1 MPVFAISPHQL
12 LSDNYPCSLPHRVT
26 CSSSTSSFDN
36 ILFQLLLDT
45 PRNINYIG
53 CVDFPLFS
61 LLLLYVYLITLSAC
75 CTRTQTDGQ
84 PAGQTLQCCVIYGN
98 WTCNGIGNIK
108 KLIPIDF
115 HEKILICRLNY
126 NAQSHHQPITTY
138 GGCPGTHADPP
149 IRLEGVHMAVRP
161 SAS

>member
-1 MPVFAISPHQL
+1 MCWFSSL
-12 LSDNYPCSLPHRVT
+12 L
-26 CSSSTSSFDN
+26 
-36 ILFQLLLDT
+36 
-45 PRNINYIG
+45 
-53 CVDFPLFS
+53 

-149 IRLEGVHMAVRP
+149 IRLEGVDMAVKP
-161 SAS
+161 SASWSPSDVLCLDAVGHPWQLEIIYVELMVWCIVWYKRWRGGLL